1 MNREKTEIPLERR
14 LGLVK
19 RRIAI
24 NQRIQKLMDLQRQK
38 SDWVLPRI
46 VPAKD

>member
-1 MNREKTEIPLERR
+1 MKREEIEIPLARR

-24 NQRIQKLMDLQRQK
+24 NQRIQQLAGFRRRK
-38 SDWVLPRI
+38 SEWVLPK
-46 VPAKD
+46 VAPAKD